1 MSDSFIIKGNP
12 PVIISTNLEFF
23 FVKLN
28 FGQVGWMINFHL
40 DLR

>member
-23 FVKLN
+23 CKAEFWTGGMDDQ
-28 FGQVGWMINFHL
+28 FSS
-40 DLR
+40 